1 MILVASDWA
10 RRDESKWY
18 IIYPQKYRLS
28 LKFIVYPKI
37 LSFIPKFLSF
47 IPKIYRLSSN
57 FISYFEK
64 NFTMGGATFGV
75 TALWQRARLKLR
87 YARSGRSVA
96 LRAPPLPPL
105 ASLRLSREPY
115 ATARQFA

>member
-1 MILVASDWA
+1 MKKVVVYLPQITA
-10 RRDESKWY
+10 
-18 IIYPQKYRLS
+18 IIEL
-28 LKFIVYPKI
+28 
-37 LSFIPKFLSF
+37 
-47 IPKIYRLSSN
+47 
-57 FISYFEK
+57 
-64 NFTMGGATFGV
+64 GGIAFGV

-87 YARSGRSVA
+87 YARFGRSEA